1 MICPYCLTRN
11 AIVAT
16 QCLNQQC
23 KKIIPPLYIKHHG
36 KDRSNDPIMVSVVGF
51 SGHGKTVFLGSLF
64 SFIDNHLPQ
73 VWRGF
78 SRQGLNQEGIDALE
92 TNVKQL
98 ESGYLPVPTPRTFP
112 TPSIH
117 RFWKLPKFGDQTF
130 VIYDPP
136 GEAFSAGDNVE
147 RYAGF
152 VKQSNCVLFLIS
164 LSDLKRSVAGEMH
177 RLLEIYQLGLSR
189 MDNLPRPQHLIV
201 VFTKADL
208 LSGEFQPSPALRAI
222 LINKDARPLANLN
235 DYLNSLKEHSALL
248 RDFTANTLRAQNF
261 INLAERQFQSVE
273 YTIISSTGS
282 NPENGRLTTAL
293 LPSRVFDPL
302 LWVLAKEKGWIA
314 RHHKILKRAAA
325 LALLMFLFLFA
336 GYMVMSRRPVASSY
350 NLNIKTVQNPGGQ
363 VMFRRTPGKKDSPD
377 DVIAILDSGT
387 KVETLNVFRFYYV
400 DGAIWEKVRYKEQE
414 GWIYQKFLSPEASP
428 LVPPPTSFAKTFD
441 GNIKPLGD
449 NVKKNI
455 GFEMVLEREG
465 RSIKGTSSYKKSG
478 TRFTL
483 DGTIES
489 DGSLTIDE
497 FSQDHQPSGHFR
509 GKMFSL
515 IGPAPSQS
523 KIEGAWSSADNSQSF
538 SFRLVER

>member
-1 MICPYCLTRN
+1 MICPYCLTRDL
-11 AIVAT
+11 ILGT

-23 KKIIPPLYIKHHG
+23 KKNIPPLYVKHHG
-36 KDRSNDPIMVSVVGF
+36 KNGSNDPIMVSVVGF

-64 SFIDNHLPQ
+64 SFIDNQLPQ
-73 VWRGF
+73 VWKGF

-92 TNVKQL
+92 TSVKQL
-98 ESGYLPVPTPRTFP
+98 ESGYLPAPTPRTFP
-112 TPSIH
+112 DPSIH

-136 GEAFSAGDNVE
+136 GEAFSAGRNVE

-164 LSDLKRSVAGEMH
+164 LSDLKRLAASEMH

-189 MDNLPRPQHLIV
+189 MGNLSRSQHLIV

-208 LSGEFQPSPALRAI
+208 LSGEFQLSPALRAI
-222 LINKDARPLANLN
+222 LINKDAKPLANLN

-248 RDFTANTLRAQNF
+248 RDFTANTLGAQNF
-261 INLAERQFQSVE
+261 INLAERHFHSVE
-273 YTIISSTGS
+273 YTVISSIGS

-302 LWVLAKEKGWIA
+302 LWVLAKEKGWVA

-325 LALLMFLFLFA
+325 LALLMILLLFA
-336 GYMVMSRRPVASSY
+336 GYMFISRRPAPSSY
-350 NLNIKTVQNPGGQ
+350 STNVKTVQNPGGQ

-400 DGAIWEKVRYKEQE
+400 DGAIWEKVRYKDQE

-441 GNIKPLGD
+441 GNIKTFDD
-449 NVKKNI
+449 NTKKNI
-455 GFEMVLEREG
+455 GIEMMLEREG
-465 RSIKGTSSYKKSG
+465 RSIKGTDSYKKSG
-478 TRFTL
+478 ARFTL

-489 DGSLTIDE
+489 DGSFTITE
-497 FSQDHQPSGHFR
+497 IAQANQPSGRFH

-515 IGPAPSQS
+515 AGSTPSQS
-523 KIEGAWSSADNSQSF
+523 KIEGTWSSVDNNQSF
-538 SFRLVER
+538 SFRLIEK